1 MKTSNFQFK
10 NPELDSLKFKIN
22 ENFSG
27 EENIALLINAKVEVK
42 RTEGKTAYVSL
53 SVRIGGTGTDQP
65 FEINVKMSSEFFW
78 IEDIDEEM
86 LKVMLNAN
94 APAVLMSY
102 IRPLVS
108 TVTSDCKYPTV
119 KIPFVDFTQ
128 IEDVEYIK

>member
-10 NPELDSLKFKIN
+10 NPELESLGFNIN

-42 RTEGKTAYVSL
+42 RSEGKTAYVSL
-53 SVRIGGTGTDQP
+53 SVLIGGAGPDQP
-65 FEINVKMSSEFFW
+65 FEINIKMSSEFFW
-78 IEDIDEEM
+78 IEEIDEDV

-102 IRPLVS
+102 IRPLIS
-108 TVTSDCKYPTV
+108 TITSDCKYPTV

-128 IEDVEYIK
+128 IEDVEYIE